1 MLGMKD
7 QSKANSTGN
16 GNHVVPR
23 KVLRLQNSTRAR
35 RACVAVVF
43 VALYVL
49 LDRSTVFFQMWS
61 GVSAWYPPSGLSLA
75 MLIGFGSSYMPL
87 VMLSGAI
94 AGVVN
99 YHQSIFSFNT
109 IGVNL
114 AVSGGYW
121 AAAFVLRKVL
131 KIDWRLRS
139 MRDVFS
145 LLAVSLVSSCAV
157 AFAGVLMGIA
167 DQAIKP
173 SEYVHASITWWVGDA
188 VTLATLTPFLLMY
201 VMPWLFRF
209 CRVPGTNAVKRAAK
223 KNVLRY
229 GSQTMLVWIE
239 SLLLT
244 AGIGGTLWIV
254 FLGSYSHRSELFYL
268 FFLPIIWMAV
278 RRGLRG
284 VTAGILALNFGII
297 VLLRIYPQD
306 NQQLAV
312 VQFLMLIL
320 SLTGLVLGAV
330 ISERDRSEHR
340 LAEEE
345 ERIRLLLES
354 TAEAIYGVDLAGAC
368 TFCNPAFLR
377 LMGYESRE
385 AVLGENIHNLLH
397 HTLPNGLPYPREE
410 CPLVYALLNGKRLHA
425 PDELVW
431 RADGSSLAVEMWSHP
446 VIHKGEL
453 RGSVVTFLDA
463 TERKLAEKALHQ
475 VKEDAEAA
483 NRAKSDFLANMSHEI
498 RTPMNGILGMTDL
511 ALETELNPEQREYLG
526 MVKSSGESLL
536 TLLNDI
542 LDLSKIEAG
551 KFELD
556 SSDFSIENCIEEALQ
571 PLAISAQ
578 QKGIEM
584 VWDIATDVPNIVCG
598 DPTRLRQVLI
608 NLAGNALKFTNEGE
622 VAIQVGCDSPRDEN
636 FLIHFIVSDTG
647 IGISQEN
654 QKKIFSA
661 FSQADMSTTR
671 RFGGTG
677 LGLSISERLVKLMG
691 GRIWVESAEGKGSR
705 FHFQVLLQP
714 AQGAEVEIQPASTR
728 TFHSGSRVLVV
739 DDNATNRKLLER
751 LLLQWE
757 LIPVLTQGGDE
768 AIRRIKESWAKEQK
782 FSAMILDQEMPR
794 LGGIEL
800 VEMLQKGSV
809 LPPPPVILML
819 SRPLESKARLECERL
834 GITRTILKPIRRA
847 WLFEAL
853 QRMAGDPKNEP
864 APAKIKGSTL
874 GGVSL
879 RVLVADDN
887 LVNQL
892 LISRLLEKMGHQVVV
907 ASDGMAVLR
916 ILGQRKIDFIAMDMQ
931 MPILDGVET
940 TRKIRAMETGAG
952 GHVPIIAMTANA
964 FEEDRRKCFEAGMD
978 GFVVKPVSPQSIRE
992 EMERVLA
999 LQLVIAGKD
1008 AAVRRN
1014 P

>member
-1 MLGMKD
+1 MKD

-16 GNHVVPR
+16 GNYVVSR

-35 RACVAVVF
+35 RVCLAVVF
-43 VALYVL
+43 VALYVV
-49 LDRSTVFFQMWS
+49 LDRSTVFFQMWT

-75 MLIGFGSSYMPL
+75 MLIGFGSSYVPL
-87 VMLSGAI
+87 VMLGGTI

-99 YHQSIFSFNT
+99 YHQSLLSFNT
-109 IGVNL
+109 IGANL
-114 AVSGGYW
+114 VVSGGYW
-121 AAAFVLRKVL
+121 AAAFVLRKAL
-131 KIDWRLRS
+131 KINWRLCS
-139 MRDVFS
+139 MGDVVR
-145 LLAVSLVSSCAV
+145 LLAVSLASSCAV
-157 AFAGVLMGIA
+157 AFAGVLMGVA
-167 DQAIKP
+167 DHAIKP
-173 SEYVHASITWWVGDA
+173 SEYLRASITWWVGDA
-188 VTLATLTPFLLMY
+188 VTLASLTPFLLVY
-201 VMPWLFRF
+201 VMPWLLRY
-209 CRVPGTNAVKRAAK
+209 CRVPGATAEGRAAEK
-223 KNVLRY
+223 TALHR
-229 GSQTMLVWIE
+229 GARTMLVWIE
-239 SLLLT
+239 SLLL
-244 AGIGGTLWIV
+244 AASIVGTLWIV

-284 VTAGILALNFGII
+284 VTAGILTLNLGII

-345 ERIRLLLES
+345 EHIRLLLES

-377 LMGYESRE
+377 LLGYKSCEE
-385 AVLGENIHNLLH
+385 VLGKNMHNLVH
-397 HTLPNGLPYPREE
+397 HTLPNGLPYPTEE
-410 CPLVYALLNGKRLHA
+410 CPLAYALLNGKRLHA
-425 PDELVW
+425 PDELLW
-431 RADGSSLAVEMWSHP
+431 RADGTSLAVEMWSYP
-446 VIHKGEL
+446 VIHEGEL
-453 RGSVVTFLDA
+453 RGSVVTFLDV
-463 TERKLAEKALHQ
+463 TERQRAEQALHRA
-475 VKEDAEAA
+475 KEEAEAA

-498 RTPMNGILGMTDL
+498 RTPMNGILGMTAL
-511 ALETELNPEQREYLG
+511 ALDTELNPEQREYLG

-551 KFELD
+551 KLELD

-578 QKGIEM
+578 QKGIEL
-584 VWDIATDVPNIVCG
+584 VWDVAADVPNIVCG

-608 NLAGNALKFTNEGE
+608 NLTGNALKFTSEGE
-622 VAIQVGCDSPRDEN
+622 VAIHVKCDSPRDEN
-636 FLIHFIVSDTG
+636 LLIHFIVSDTG

-661 FSQADMSTTR
+661 FSQADASTTR

-714 AQGAEVEIQPASTR
+714 AQGAEVETQSAPTR
-728 TFHSGSRVLVV
+728 TFHSGSRILVA

-757 LIPVLTQGGDE
+757 LIPVVAQSGEE
-768 AIRRIKESWAKEQK
+768 AIRMIKEFCVKEQK
-782 FSAMILDQEMPR
+782 FSAMILDQEMPG

-800 VEMLQKGSV
+800 VEMLQKGPV
-809 LPPPPVILML
+809 LPPPPAILLL

-834 GITRTILKPIRRA
+834 GIARTILKPIRRA

-853 QRMAGDPKNEP
+853 QQTAGEPKSEP
-864 APAKIKGSTL
+864 ASAKINGSAL
-874 GGVSL
+874 DGDGL
-879 RVLVADDN
+879 RILVAEDN
-887 LVNQL
+887 LVNQR
-892 LISRLLEKMGHQVVV
+892 LISRLLEKMGHQVLV

-916 ILGQRKIDFIAMDMQ
+916 ILEQREVDFIAMDMQ
-931 MPILDGVET
+931 MPELDGVET
-940 TRKIRAMETGAG
+940 TRKIRAMEKDAG
-952 GHVPIIAMTANA
+952 GHVPIVALTANA
-964 FEEDRRKCFEAGMD
+964 FDADRRKCLEAGMD
-978 GFVVKPVSPQSIRE
+978 GFVAKPVSAQSIRE
-992 EMERVLA
+992 ELERVLA
-999 LQLVIAGKD
+999 LQVVTAGKD
-1008 AAVRRN
+1008 IVVRRN

>member
-1 MLGMKD
+1 MKA
-7 QSKANSTGN
+7 QAKTNSPENGGSPIPHKAS
-16 GNHVVPR
+16 
-23 KVLRLQNSTRAR
+23 RLENSTRAR
-35 RACVAVVF
+35 RVCVAIVF

-61 GVSAWYPPSGLSLA
+61 GVSAWYPPSGLSFA
-75 MLIGFGSSYMPL
+75 MLIGFGSSYIPL
-87 VMLSGAI
+87 VMLG
-94 AGVVN
+94 GVISALTN
-99 YHQSIFSFNT
+99 YHQPLLSFNT
-109 IGVNL
+109 IGANL

-121 AAAFVLRKVL
+121 AAAFVLRRVL

-139 MRDVFS
+139 MRDVFR
-145 LLAVSLVSSCAV
+145 LLAISLASSCAV
-157 AFAGVLMGIA
+157 AFAGVLMGVA
-167 DQAIKP
+167 DHVIKP

-188 VTLATLTPFLLMY
+188 VTLASITPFLLVY
-201 VMPWLFRF
+201 VMPWLLRF
-209 CRVPGTNAVKRAAK
+209 SRVPGAKGEKRAAK
-223 KNVLRY
+223 KNGLRY
-229 GSQTMLVWIE
+229 GAHTMLVWAE

-244 AGIGGTLWIV
+244 ASIGGTLWIV

-268 FFLPIIWMAV
+268 FFLPIIWTAV

-284 VTAGILALNFGII
+284 VTARILALNFGII

-330 ISERDRSEHR
+330 ISERNRSEHR

-345 ERIRLLLES
+345 EHIRLLMES

-377 LMGYESRE
+377 LMGYESRK
-385 AVLGENIHNLLH
+385 AVLGKNIHNLVH
-397 HTLPNGLPYPREE
+397 HTLPDGPPYPPEE

-425 PDELVW
+425 PDELLW
-431 RADGSSLAVEMWSHP
+431 RADGTSLAVEMWSYP
-446 VIHKGEL
+446 VIHEGEL
-453 RGSVVTFLDA
+453 RGSVVTFLDV
-463 TERKLAEKALHQ
+463 TERKRAEQALHRA
-475 VKEDAEAA
+475 KEEAEAA
-483 NRAKSDFLANMSHEI
+483 NRAKSEFLANMSHEI
-498 RTPMNGILGMTDL
+498 RTPMNGILGMTAL

-556 SSDFSIENCIEEALQ
+556 SSDFSIENCIEETLQ
-571 PLAISAQ
+571 PLTISAQ
-578 QKGIEM
+578 QKGVEL
-584 VWDIATDVPNIVCG
+584 VWNIAADVPNIVCG

-608 NLAGNALKFTNEGE
+608 NLTGNALKFTSQGE
-622 VAIQVGCDSPRDEN
+622 VAIHVSCDSPRDEN
-636 FLIHFIVSDTG
+636 FLIHFMVSDTG

-691 GRIWVESAEGKGSR
+691 GRIWVESEEGKGSR

-714 AQGAEVEIQPASTR
+714 AEGAEVETQPAPAR
-728 TFHSGSRVLVV
+728 TFHSGSRILVA
-739 DDNATNRKLLER
+739 DDNLTNRKFLER

-757 LIPVLTQGGDE
+757 LIPVLAGGGEE
-768 AIRRIKESWAKEQK
+768 AIRMIKESCAKEQM
-782 FSAMILDQEMPR
+782 FAAMILDQEMPG
-794 LGGIEL
+794 LGGLEL
-800 VEMLQKGSV
+800 VEMLQQGPA

-834 GITRTILKPIRRA
+834 GIAHTILKPIRRA

-853 QRMAGDPKNEP
+853 QQTAGERKSVLPS
-864 APAKIKGSTL
+864 ARIKGSAP
-874 GGVSL
+874 GGASL
-879 RVLVADDN
+879 RVLLAEDN
-887 LVNQL
+887 LVNQR
-892 LISRLLEKMGHQVVV
+892 LISRLLEKMGHQVLV
-907 ASDGMAVLR
+907 ANDGMAVLH
-916 ILGQRKIDFIAMDMQ
+916 ILEQHEVDFIAMDMQ

-940 TRKIRAMETGAG
+940 ARKIRAMEKGAG
-952 GHVPIIAMTANA
+952 GHVPIMAITANA
-964 FEEDRRKCFEAGMD
+964 FEEDRRKCLVAGMD
-978 GFVVKPVSPQSIRE
+978 GFVVKPVSAQSIRE
-992 EMERVLA
+992 EMDRVLA
-999 LQLVIAGKD
+999 LQEVVAGKEL
-1008 AAVRRN
+1008 AEQRN